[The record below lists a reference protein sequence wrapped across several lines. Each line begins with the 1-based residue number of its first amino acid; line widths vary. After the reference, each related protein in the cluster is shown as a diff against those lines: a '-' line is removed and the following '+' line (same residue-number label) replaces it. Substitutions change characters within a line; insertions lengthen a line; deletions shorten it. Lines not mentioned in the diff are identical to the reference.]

1 MDCQTFTLLRIKDK
15 IRKRAG
21 YVTQVTEYLPAMPR
35 ALAWLPS
42 AI

>member
-1 MDCQTFTLLRIKDK
+1 MDCQTFTLLRTKDK

-21 YVTQVTEYLPAMPR
+21 YATQVTEYLPTMPG
-35 ALAWLPS
+35 ALDWLPS